1 MEAQNFAPIKQRIL
15 QVIDL
20 KQDIK
25 AKIFALLEVSKSN
38 FSGKG
43 LFSEVGADVVSKFL
57 NVYPDVNP
65 EWLLTGRGSMLKDQG
80 GHHNIVIGDGSA
92 AGNNNQVGGESAR
105 IAFLEEQVKFYKEK
119 IAFLEKQMKK
129 K

>member
-1 MEAQNFAPIKQRIL
+1 MEEKFTNIKERIL
-15 QVIDL
+15 YF
-20 KQDIK
+20 
-25 AKIFALLEVSKSN
+25 AKYQGISLEIFFEQIGMTYGSFKGKSKETPINSNALAN
-38 FSGKG
+38 II
-43 LFSEVGADVVSKFL
+43 AI
-57 NVYPDVNP
+57 YPDVNP
-65 EWLLTGRGSMLKDQG
+65 EWLLTGQGSMLKDQG

-119 IAFLEKQMKK
+119 IAFLEDQMKK